1 MGSEMCIRDR
11 LGTNATME
19 ELQQLHLRDS
29 FEPMIPKEMTR
40 HEKHE
45 ALKNLMFLKKKRCG
59 RIKGRTCADGRPQ
72 RKYIPK
78 EDAASPTVSLEGVL
92 LTAVVD
98 DEEGRDIAVVDIPNA
113 FVQTKNV
120 DKVIMKMRGKLAELM
135 VLMAPEIYRKAIILE
150 HGKPVLYVR
159 LLGALSGQLK
169 AALLWYK
176 KLVSDLEEKGFV
188 TNPVSYTHL
197 TLPTICSV

>member
-1 MGSEMCIRDR
+1 MTQYSLKEGLKMFKQ
-11 LGTNATME
+11 LGINATME

-40 HEKHE
+40 QEKHE
-45 ALKNLMFLKKKRCG
+45 ALESLMFLKKKRCG

-72 RKYIPK
+72 QKCIPK

-98 DEEGRDIAVVDIPNA
+98 AEEGRDIAVVDIPNA

-120 DKVIMKMRGKLAELM
+120 DKVTMKMRGKLAELM
-135 VLMAPEIYRKAIILE
+135 VLMAPEMHRKAIILE
-150 HGKPVLYVR
+150 HGKPVLHVR
-159 LLGALSGQLK
+159 LLGLSLI
-169 AALLWYK
+169 
-176 KLVSDLEEKGFV
+176 
-188 TNPVSYTHL
+188 H
-197 TLPTICSV
+197 I